1 MSFKYDRY
9 IEHHRKNV
17 KQGYD
22 WLSEYLPEVLENTS
36 NIEWLINFGHDQSKN
51 EPDEYEAYDAY
62 FYGNNRSYEVVENF
76 NRAWL
81 LHIHRNPHHWQHW
94 VLIND
99 DPELGETV
107 LEMPYDYI
115 IEMIC
120 DWWSFSWNS
129 ENLNEIFE
137 WYAEHSEYIKL
148 GVNTRKIVEDILYKI
163 MNKLENIG
171 FDDELKHHGI
181 KGQKWGV
188 KNGPPYPIKEERNI
202 ETIRKRSTIVEKA
215 INSGEVLKVIN
226 KDKQVRHNKT
236 QHKHGRSYLNGD
248 MEYAQKLVD
257 KYSGTG
263 EAKLDHKGDW
273 NHRERIFADE
283 DIGIYVNEQGEEI
296 PSNVGMIIY
305 SNTGTHIYPV
315 RRKENK

>member
-22 WLSEYLPEVLENTS
+22 WLSEYLPEILENTS

-62 FYGNNRSYEVVENF
+62 FYGNNRSYEVVEKF

-99 DPELGETV
+99 DPELGETI

-129 ENLNEIFE
+129 GNLNEIFE

-181 KGQKWGV
+181 KGQKWGCE
-188 KNGPPYPIKEERNI
+188 KWSAI
-202 ETIRKRSTIVEKA
+202 ST
-215 INSGEVLKVIN
+215 
-226 KDKQVRHNKT
+226 
-236 QHKHGRSYLNGD
+236 
-248 MEYAQKLVD
+248 
-257 KYSGTG
+257 
-263 EAKLDHKGDW
+263 
-273 NHRERIFADE
+273 
-283 DIGIYVNEQGEEI
+283 
-296 PSNVGMIIY
+296 
-305 SNTGTHIYPV
+305 
-315 RRKENK
+315 

>member
-22 WLSEYLPEVLENTS
+22 WLSEYLPEILENTS

-62 FYGNNRSYEVVENF
+62 FYGNNRSYEVVEKF

-99 DPELGETV
+99 DPELGETI

-120 DWWSFSWNS
+120 DWWSFGWSS

-137 WYAEHSEYIKL
+137 WYAKHSEYIKL
-148 GVNTRKIVEDILYKI
+148 GVNTRTIVEDILYKI

-188 KNGPPYPIKEERNI
+188 KNGPPYPL
-202 ETIRKRSTIVEKA
+202 EKA
-215 INSGEVLKVIN
+215 EKSDIVRKTIEGHKGNPPKSIPNSISEHIS
-226 KDKQVRHNKT
+226 KDGK
-236 QHKHGRSYLNGD
+236 
-248 MEYAQKLVD
+248 VD
-257 KYSGTG
+257 KRAFYNEDGAKSIEIHTTNHGNPKEHPYGTKG
-263 EAKLDHKGDW
+263 EHIHYYEW
-273 NHRERIFADE
+273 YE
-283 DIGIYVNEQGEEI
+283 DGRMKSDTRKELTSKQ
-296 PSNVGMIIY
+296 
-305 SNTGTHIYPV
+305 
-315 RRKENK
+315 RKENEDIL

>member
-9 IEHHRKNV
+9 IEQHRKNV

-22 WLSEYLPEVLENTS
+22 WLSEYLPEILENTS

-148 GVNTRKIVEDILYKI
+148 GVDTRKIVEDILYKI